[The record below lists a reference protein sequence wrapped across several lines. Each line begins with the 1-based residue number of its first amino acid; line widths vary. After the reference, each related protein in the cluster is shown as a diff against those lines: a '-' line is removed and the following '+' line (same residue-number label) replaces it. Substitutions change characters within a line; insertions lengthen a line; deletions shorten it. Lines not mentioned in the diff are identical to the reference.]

1 MNKLAKELIKEN
13 SFEFLS
19 KYQKINIREDK
30 KSYQE
35 IIVTTKN
42 LISTSLEQAKENLEN
57 GNYKGSECA
66 EKIAFLYDKVIKNYY
81 NYLCTN
87 NFFSQNKTDYEKL
100 AIIATGGY
108 GRGKLSPGSDIDLLF
123 LMPFKKTAWAEK
135 ITENLLY
142 FLWDLGL
149 KIGHASRN
157 INECIALSAQD
168 QTITT
173 SLLDA
178 RYICGDK
185 EVNDVFEKKFRK
197 KISKRSSK

>member
-1 MNKLAKELIKEN
+1 
-13 SFEFLS
+13 
-19 KYQKINIREDK
+19 
-30 KSYQE
+30 
-35 IIVTTKN
+35 
-42 LISTSLEQAKENLEN
+42 
-57 GNYKGSECA
+57 
-66 EKIAFLYDKVIKNYY
+66 
-81 NYLCTN
+81 
-87 NFFSQNKTDYEKL
+87 
-100 AIIATGGY
+100 
-108 GRGKLSPGSDIDLLF
+108 
-123 LMPFKKTAWAEK
+123 MPFKKTAWAEK

-197 KISKRSSK
+197 KFQKII